1 MDCLNIGADH
11 VHSLTSNKTKLPSNY
26 IEILKR
32 KSPTQT
38 KKKTNPKNCD
48 RSGNWQHDCLAD
60 KSAENVMQ
68 SCQHAPISQRSISI
82 VFLQQCHMIVLRE

>member
-38 KKKTNPKNCD
+38 KKKQT
-48 RSGNWQHDCLAD
+48 
-60 KSAENVMQ
+60 
-68 SCQHAPISQRSISI
+68 
-82 VFLQQCHMIVLRE
+82 LRTVIEVVIGSMTA